1 VGIRKRLLTCLGVL
15 LSATLVIM
23 PAVAGSETSPQIEA
37 VNSTGLY
44 TEQTHAWSPKQV
56 AVPEG
61 ASVTISNHTAV
72 AHGVHWVGGPATPVC
87 SPGIPVGTSA
97 AASAPE
103 WSGTCTFTRPGTY
116 TFYCTVHGP
125 EMTGSVT
132 VAANGTVTPVLM
144 TQTPAAPTSALEP
157 GGVGQPGSAS
167 PEQQGA
173 PLAGV
178 SARAVKLAAS
188 QHGNSVRGSVH
199 VSQSGSRGR
208 LEVDLLAGS
217 ASLASTHPAPTL
229 IGRVVHAALSPG
241 VVPFSVGLSSRAVR
255 TLHRRHRLALTVQ
268 LILKPLHGS
277 AVHVTRAV
285 VMHP

>member
-1 VGIRKRLLTCLGVL
+1 VL

-37 VNSTGLY
+37 VNSTNVY
-44 TEQTHAWSPKQV
+44 AEQTHAWSPQQA
-56 AVPEG
+56 AVGEG
-61 ASVTISNHTAV
+61 ASVAISNHTAV
-72 AHGVHWVGGPATPVC
+72 AHGVHWVGGPDTPAC
-87 SPGIPVGTSA
+87 SSGIPVGTTA
-97 AASAPE
+97 AASGTE

-132 VAANGTVTPVLM
+132 VAANGTVTPVPA
-144 TQTPAAPTSALEP
+144 TQLPAGPTNALEP

-167 PEQQGA
+167 PEQQGS
-173 PLAGV
+173 PLAGA

-188 QHGNSVRGSVH
+188 QRGSSVRGSVH
-199 VSQSGSRGR
+199 VSQAGSRGR
-208 LEVDLLAGS
+208 LEVDLLAAG
-217 ASLASTHPAPTL
+217 ASLASAHPAHTL
-229 IGRVVHAALSPG
+229 IGRVVHSALSPG

-255 TLHRRHRLALTVQ
+255 ALHRRHRLALTVK

-277 AVHVTRAV
+277 AVLVTRAI